1 MEPKIQTRSGGVIHF
16 DVPDNSVYTLDDI
29 AHGLS
34 NACRYGGQCE
44 FFYSVAQ
51 HAVMFSYM
59 VSERDA
65 LAALHHDDTEAFM
78 CDLPTPLKMLVNE
91 YMVIE
96 MALHDSI
103 FDRLGL
109 PRELSADV
117 KYADACAL
125 ALEKPI
131 LIGASSIEWKLPS
144 VESPSW
150 DDFRAYIKPM
160 TPDEAKRLWLARHQ
174 ELCDNLGFKTK
185 SL

>member
-1 MEPKIQTRSGGVIHF
+1 MEPKIQTYSGGIVDF
-16 DVPDNSVYTLDDI
+16 ECPDRSTFTLEDI

-34 NACRYGGQCE
+34 QACRYGNQSK

-51 HAVMFSYM
+51 HAVTVSYM
-59 VSERDA
+59 CTGKDA

-78 CDLPTPLKMLVNE
+78 CDIPTPLKLLLND

-117 KYADACAL
+117 KLADAYAL

-131 LIGASSIEWKLPS
+131 MIGDSAIDWKLLDVS
-144 VESPSW
+144 HHSW
-150 DDFRAYIKPM
+150 DDFRAYMKPM
-160 TPDEAKRLWLARHQ
+160 SHEDSKRLWLARHR
-174 ELCDNLGFKTK
+174 ELCDNLRIKTK
-185 SL
+185 FD